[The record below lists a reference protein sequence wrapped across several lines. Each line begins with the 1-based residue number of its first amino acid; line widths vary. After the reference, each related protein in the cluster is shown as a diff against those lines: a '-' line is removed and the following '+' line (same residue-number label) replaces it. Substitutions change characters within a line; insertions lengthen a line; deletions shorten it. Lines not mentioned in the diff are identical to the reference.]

1 MNKDR
6 IELLKK
12 DYIQG
17 FPAYCGFEVL
27 QIGEGVFEARFMV
40 RPEHKQQDG
49 YVHAGVLAT
58 LADHTAGYSAYTI
71 VPHNVRILTIEFKIN
86 YFKPAIGNQV
96 ICKSKVINQGKNIIV
111 AESEL
116 YDLVDKKER
125 LISKATVTLV
135 AVSSKTPFN
144 NTT

>member
-6 IELLKK
+6 FELLKK
-12 DYIQG
+12 EYTQG

-27 QIGEGVFEARFMV
+27 RVDEGIFEARFIV

-71 VPHNVRILTIEFKIN
+71 VPEDIRILTIEFKIN
-86 YFKPAIGNQV
+86 YFKPAIGNKV
-96 ICKSKVINQGKNIIV
+96 LCKSKVISPGKSIIV

-116 YDLVDKKER
+116 YDIINEKER
-125 LISKATVTLV
+125 LISKAVVTLA
-135 AVSSKTPFN
+135 AVLSKHETVI
-144 NTT
+144 

>member
-1 MNKDR
+1 MNNKYR
-6 IELLKK
+6 FELLKK
-12 DYIQG
+12 EYTQG

-27 QIGEGVFEARFMV
+27 QVDEGIFEARFIV

-71 VPHNVRILTIEFKIN
+71 VPEDIRILTIEFKIN
-86 YFKPAIGNQV
+86 YFKPAIGNEV
-96 ICKSKVINQGKNIIV
+96 LCRSKVISPGKSIIV

-116 YDLVDKKER
+116 YDITNEKER
-125 LISKATVTLV
+125 LISKAVVTLA
-135 AVSSKTPFN
+135 AVLLN
-144 NTT
+144 NETVI